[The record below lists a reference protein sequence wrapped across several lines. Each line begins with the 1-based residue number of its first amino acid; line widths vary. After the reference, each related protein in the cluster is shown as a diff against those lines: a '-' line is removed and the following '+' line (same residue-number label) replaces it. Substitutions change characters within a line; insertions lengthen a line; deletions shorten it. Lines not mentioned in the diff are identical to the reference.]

1 MRRARLLTLLTL
13 VAAAPVG
20 PAALVAQKNG
30 ELRQLLR
37 APDADQH
44 KDAQK
49 KLLDGLI
56 DYDAFARQALAEHWD
71 GLKRRDELIGVF
83 KQMLQNRYLRQVKS
97 HLGDEVEQQN
107 EQIDGNDA
115 SVTTLV
121 HVREKGRER
130 DEEIVYKL
138 HKLPGVD
145 GGAWKVRDIVT
156 DEVSLVRN
164 YKTQFHKLIDGQS
177 ADKLI
182 EKIKAKL

>member
-1 MRRARLLTLLTL
+1 MKRARLLTLFTL

-20 PAALVAQKNG
+20 PAALLAQKNG

-37 APDADQH
+37 APDADQR

-49 KLLDGLI
+49 KLLDALL

-83 KQMLQNRYLRQVKS
+83 KQMLQNRYLRQIKS
-97 HLGDEVEQQN
+97 HLGDEIEQQN
-107 EQIDGNDA
+107 EQIDKSEA

-138 HKLPGVD
+138 HKVGD
-145 GGAWKVRDIVT
+145 AWKVRDIVT

-164 YKTQFHKLIDGQS
+164 YKTQFHKIINEQG

-182 EKIKAKL
+182 EKMKAKL

>member
-1 MRRARLLTLLTL
+1 VKRARLLTLLTL

-20 PAALVAQKNG
+20 PGALLAQRNG

-37 APDADQH
+37 APDADKR
-44 KDAQK
+44 KDEQK
-49 KLLDGLI
+49 KLLDALL
-56 DYDAFARQALAEHWD
+56 DYDAFAHQALAEHWD
-71 GLKRRDELIGVF
+71 GLKRRDELVGVF
-83 KQMLQNRYLRQVKS
+83 KQMLQNRYLRQLKT
-97 HLGDEVEQQN
+97 HLGDEIEQQN

-115 SVTTLV
+115 SITTLV

-138 HKLPGVD
+138 HKTGD
-145 GGAWKVRDIVT
+145 TWKLRDIIT

-164 YKTQFHKLIDGQS
+164 YKTQFHKIINEQGG

-182 EKIKAKL
+182 EKMKAKL